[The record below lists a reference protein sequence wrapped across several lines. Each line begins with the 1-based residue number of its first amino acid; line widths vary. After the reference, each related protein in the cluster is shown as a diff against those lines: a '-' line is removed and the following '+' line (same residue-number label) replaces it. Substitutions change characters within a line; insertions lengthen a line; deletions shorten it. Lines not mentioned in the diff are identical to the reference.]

1 MAIDFGMPTFGS
13 RFAQQQAGRS
23 QDGAASAPVRKPSEF
38 WINVGLP
45 TGVSDDKFSF
55 LSLPLG
61 IPLDTMN
68 PVELRG
74 TNQEFLEFRAA
85 QNHLLEQVLKAAKN
99 LRPGESTE
107 LNLMVQLRRISGDP
121 VAPTTNRFLQ
131 KLAEPV
137 VGHVAAPAG

>member
-1 MAIDFGMPTFGS
+1 MAIDFGMPSFANRFGAQ
-13 RFAQQQAGRS
+13 RQQEQNGNGNGQQQ
-23 QDGAASAPVRKPSEF
+23 QPRKPSEF

-74 TNQEFLEFRAA
+74 NNQEFLEFRAA
-85 QNHLLEQVLKAAKN
+85 QNHLLEQVHAEAKK
-99 LRPGESTE
+99 LGAGMSIE
-107 LNLMVQLRRISGDP
+107 LPLMVQLRRISGDP
-121 VAPTTNRFLQ
+121 VVPTSNRFLQ
-131 KLAEPV
+131 ALNKVTA
-137 VGHVAAPAG
+137 

>member
-1 MAIDFGMPTFGS
+1 MAIDFGMPSFANRFGQQ
-13 RFAQQQAGRS
+13 RQQTEQPGNNGAQQT
-23 QDGAASAPVRKPSEF
+23 RKPSEF

-74 TNQEFLEFRAA
+74 NNQEFLEFRAA
-85 QNHLLEQVLKAAKN
+85 QNHLLEQVLAEAKK
-99 LRPGESTE
+99 LGAGMSVE
-107 LNLMVQLRRISGDP
+107 LPLMVQLRRISGDP
-121 VAPTTNRFLQ
+121 VVPTSNRFLQ
-131 KLAEPV
+131 SLVKAS
-137 VGHVAAPAG
+137 A